1 MIDFEHVSKQYKHNA
16 KPALEDVNFHVD
28 DGEFVFLLGHSGA
41 GKSTLLKLIL
51 REETPTEGRV
61 LVNGQ
66 DVARLRRRKIPYL
79 RRQMGII
86 FQDFRLIPTMTV
98 YENIAFAMHVTN
110 IGHKQ
115 IKERVNYMLELVH
128 LEDKAKVYPDLL
140 SGGEQQRVA
149 VARAL
154 AHAPKLVIADEPTGN
169 IDPELSLEMMELL
182 ERVSEMGITVL
193 VVTHEHELVRHFDR
207 RVVTLSGG
215 HIISDVPTGSMI
227 PHPARRPEGTGNG
240 GVAGMMKPSTFGF
253 LVVRGV
259 RNLGK
264 HWAMT
269 IACIASLSVCM
280 TLNTFATLAEVN
292 VDSMVNYLGQQN
304 EMVVYVDPEAD
315 DATIQTVGERITAT
329 PGVSRVQ
336 YMSKEDVLNQYR
348 GYMADYAV
356 LLDEFENDNPFK
368 ANYRVSLADLSQ
380 MQAMSQNF
388 QSIPGVYS
396 VTAPIEMTQT
406 FVEVQR
412 AVTKV
417 GQIVILVL
425 MAVSIITVG
434 STIRLSVFARRRE
447 IEIMKYVGATNHLVT
462 LPFFVEGLTM
472 GLISGA
478 ITSVAGIFGYA
489 YIVQASSTLGGL
501 WQLLMGTAM
510 VPVDAVWPTILT
522 YSLAG
527 GALVGALGSMFS
539 IRKHL
544 NV

>member
-1 MIDFEHVSKQYKHNA
+1 
-16 KPALEDVNFHVD
+16 
-28 DGEFVFLLGHSGA
+28 
-41 GKSTLLKLIL
+41 
-51 REETPTEGRV
+51 
-61 LVNGQ
+61 
-66 DVARLRRRKIPYL
+66 
-79 RRQMGII
+79 
-86 FQDFRLIPTMTV
+86 
-98 YENIAFAMHVTN
+98 
-110 IGHKQ
+110 
-115 IKERVNYMLELVH
+115 
-128 LEDKAKVYPDLL
+128 
-140 SGGEQQRVA
+140 
-149 VARAL
+149 
-154 AHAPKLVIADEPTGN
+154 
-169 IDPELSLEMMELL
+169 
-182 ERVSEMGITVL
+182 
-193 VVTHEHELVRHFDR
+193 
-207 RVVTLSGG
+207 
-215 HIISDVPTGSMI
+215 
-227 PHPARRPEGTGNG
+227 
-240 GVAGMMKPSTFGF
+240 MMKPSTFGF

-315 DATIQTVGERITAT
+315 DATIQSVGERITAT

-447 IEIMKYVGATNHLVT
+447 IEIMKYVGATNRMVT

-472 GLISGA
+472 GLISGVLTA
-478 ITSVAGIFGYA
+478 AVSLGCYSYVVNAAGG
-489 YIVQASSTLGGL
+489 LGGI
-501 WQLLMGTAM
+501 WQMLMGRAL
-510 VPVDAVWPTILT
+510 VPVANVLPTIVVT
-522 YSLAG
+522 SLLSGAIVG
-527 GALVGALGSMFS
+527 GVGSMFS

>member
-1 MIDFEHVSKQYKHNA
+1 
-16 KPALEDVNFHVD
+16 
-28 DGEFVFLLGHSGA
+28 
-41 GKSTLLKLIL
+41 
-51 REETPTEGRV
+51 
-61 LVNGQ
+61 
-66 DVARLRRRKIPYL
+66 
-79 RRQMGII
+79 
-86 FQDFRLIPTMTV
+86 
-98 YENIAFAMHVTN
+98 
-110 IGHKQ
+110 
-115 IKERVNYMLELVH
+115 
-128 LEDKAKVYPDLL
+128 
-140 SGGEQQRVA
+140 
-149 VARAL
+149 
-154 AHAPKLVIADEPTGN
+154 
-169 IDPELSLEMMELL
+169 
-182 ERVSEMGITVL
+182 
-193 VVTHEHELVRHFDR
+193 
-207 RVVTLSGG
+207 
-215 HIISDVPTGSMI
+215 
-227 PHPARRPEGTGNG
+227 
-240 GVAGMMKPSTFGF
+240 MMKPSTFGF

-315 DATIQTVGERITAT
+315 DATIQSVGERITAT

-406 FVEVQR
+406 FVEVQQ

-447 IEIMKYVGATNHLVT
+447 IEIMKYVGATNNLVT

-472 GLISGA
+472 GLISGILTA
-478 ITSVAGIFGYA
+478 AVSLGCYSYVVNAAGG
-489 YIVQASSTLGGL
+489 LGGI
-501 WQLLMGTAM
+501 WQMLMGRAL
-510 VPVDAVWPTILT
+510 VPVANVLPTIVVT
-522 YSLAG
+522 SLLSGAIVG
-527 GALVGALGSMFS
+527 GVGSMFS

>member
-1 MIDFEHVSKQYKHNA
+1 
-16 KPALEDVNFHVD
+16 
-28 DGEFVFLLGHSGA
+28 
-41 GKSTLLKLIL
+41 
-51 REETPTEGRV
+51 
-61 LVNGQ
+61 
-66 DVARLRRRKIPYL
+66 
-79 RRQMGII
+79 
-86 FQDFRLIPTMTV
+86 
-98 YENIAFAMHVTN
+98 
-110 IGHKQ
+110 
-115 IKERVNYMLELVH
+115 
-128 LEDKAKVYPDLL
+128 
-140 SGGEQQRVA
+140 
-149 VARAL
+149 
-154 AHAPKLVIADEPTGN
+154 
-169 IDPELSLEMMELL
+169 
-182 ERVSEMGITVL
+182 
-193 VVTHEHELVRHFDR
+193 
-207 RVVTLSGG
+207 
-215 HIISDVPTGSMI
+215 
-227 PHPARRPEGTGNG
+227 
-240 GVAGMMKPSTFGF
+240 MMKPSTFGF

-315 DATIQTVGERITAT
+315 DATIQSVGERITAT

-406 FVEVQR
+406 FVEVQQ

-447 IEIMKYVGATNHLVT
+447 IEIMKYVGATNRMVT

-472 GLISGA
+472 GLISGILTA
-478 ITSVAGIFGYA
+478 AVSLGCYSYVVNAAGG
-489 YIVQASSTLGGL
+489 LGGI
-501 WQLLMGTAM
+501 WQMLMGRAL
-510 VPVDAVWPTILT
+510 VPVANVLPTIVVT
-522 YSLAG
+522 SLLSGAIVG
-527 GALVGALGSMFS
+527 GVGSMFS

>member
-1 MIDFEHVSKQYKHNA
+1 
-16 KPALEDVNFHVD
+16 
-28 DGEFVFLLGHSGA
+28 
-41 GKSTLLKLIL
+41 
-51 REETPTEGRV
+51 
-61 LVNGQ
+61 
-66 DVARLRRRKIPYL
+66 
-79 RRQMGII
+79 
-86 FQDFRLIPTMTV
+86 
-98 YENIAFAMHVTN
+98 
-110 IGHKQ
+110 
-115 IKERVNYMLELVH
+115 
-128 LEDKAKVYPDLL
+128 
-140 SGGEQQRVA
+140 
-149 VARAL
+149 
-154 AHAPKLVIADEPTGN
+154 
-169 IDPELSLEMMELL
+169 
-182 ERVSEMGITVL
+182 
-193 VVTHEHELVRHFDR
+193 
-207 RVVTLSGG
+207 
-215 HIISDVPTGSMI
+215 
-227 PHPARRPEGTGNG
+227 
-240 GVAGMMKPSTFGF
+240 MMKPSTFGF

-406 FVEVQR
+406 FVEVQQ

-472 GLISGA
+472 GLISGILTA
-478 ITSVAGIFGYA
+478 AVSLGCYSYVVNAAGG
-489 YIVQASSTLGGL
+489 LGGI
-501 WQLLMGTAM
+501 WQMLMGRAL
-510 VPVDAVWPTILT
+510 VPVANVLPTIVVT
-522 YSLAG
+522 SLLSGAIVG
-527 GALVGALGSMFS
+527 GVGSMFS